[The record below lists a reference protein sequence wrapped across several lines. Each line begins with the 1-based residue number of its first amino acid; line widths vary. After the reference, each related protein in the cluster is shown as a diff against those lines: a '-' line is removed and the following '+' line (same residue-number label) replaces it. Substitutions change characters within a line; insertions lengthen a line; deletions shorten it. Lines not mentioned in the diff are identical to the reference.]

1 MSESKDIQN
10 LRRKLKQN
18 RKELR
23 RYVLSRPVGKLSVKE
38 SLHESPQQLQKV
50 IDITKRRTA
59 STIEDTYEDTDTEIK
74 THPKD
79 YKRITTIIKACI
91 YVVFLIV
98 IALLF
103 YIITPL
109 STMTTVSISGNT
121 QLTTEDIYLLS
132 EVEIGN
138 KMYFLNPDEIAKT
151 LVQSPVIT
159 DAIVTKEGF
168 NTLNIHIT
176 EQHTV
181 AYISAADGFYPV
193 KSNGYMALDA
203 VNIPFYGPILYNFDE
218 DSLPS
223 IVTALRTLDDEILRT
238 ISEIYARP
246 SAENINRIQLY
257 MNDGQQVIAD
267 MSTLGDKI
275 SYYMSIRSE
284 IDNSAEGLID
294 LEVGNSFL
302 PYTSQEARELTA
314 SIYGES
320 ISNQERDLIE
330 NILEPLK
337 AQFDDFSVQ

>member
-1 MSESKDIQN
+1 MSASKDVQN
-10 LRRKLKQN
+10 LRRKLKKN

-23 RYVLSRPVGKLSVKE
+23 RYVLSRHVGKRSTKG

-50 IDITKRRTA
+50 IDITKHRIA
-59 STIEDTYEDTDTEIK
+59 STSLDADAELE
-74 THPKD
+74 THPKE

-91 YVVFLIV
+91 YIVFLIV

-121 QLTTEDIYLLS
+121 QLSTEEVYALA
-132 EVEIGN
+132 EVEVGN
-138 KMYFLNPDEIAKT
+138 KMYFLNPDEISNT
-151 LVQSPVIT
+151 LVQSPIIT

-181 AYISAADGFYPV
+181 AYIAATNGFYPV

-203 VNIPFYGPILYNFDE
+203 VNIPLYGPIIYNFNE
-218 DSLPS
+218 ESLPT

-246 SAENINRIQLY
+246 SAENVNRIQLY
-257 MNDGQQVIAD
+257 MNDGLQVIAD
-267 MSTLGDKI
+267 TSTLSDKI

-320 ISNQERDLIE
+320 ISNQERDMIE